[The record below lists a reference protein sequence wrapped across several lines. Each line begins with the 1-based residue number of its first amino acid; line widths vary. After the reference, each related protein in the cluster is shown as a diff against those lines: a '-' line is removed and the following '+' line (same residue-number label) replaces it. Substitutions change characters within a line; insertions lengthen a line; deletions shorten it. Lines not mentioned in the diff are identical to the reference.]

1 MAQAKK
7 DSKLKIFIDNL
18 LFKLGFKKRRSIS
31 ATSASSGTNDK
42 LKKLFEEGELEFYES
57 YEDTK
62 IIKDIDEM
70 IPSDGFLSKSSESIV
85 KTVNK
90 TSFLPS
96 KRDYQYIGV
105 TNLNTYFL
113 KALVKSIGFGL
124 VFVIIQLVGGDVV
137 SAMTQGVVVFLLFLI
152 GSIFYPKI
160 KLLLFKGEIKL
171 QIMMAMLH
179 MVSMLNSGASLQEC
193 IKNIGS
199 NSDYGVV
206 SFEFKTV
213 IYDIVRGGYSFTE
226 SLERAK
232 NRTSIS
238 LMKKLY
244 SQLITASNQGKGQ
257 LLLQNLYGEI
267 IRETTSTLDNS
278 KFQIGN
284 LGNLVFGT
292 GIILPFSG
300 MLQSALGGGGGFEGI
315 NSTIDLVLTKIGPLS
330 TMMFAIFVKMK
341 IE

>member
-18 LFKLGFKKRRSIS
+18 LFKLGFKKRRDLSI
-31 ATSASSGTNDK
+31 ASESIGINDK
-42 LKKLFEEGELEFYES
+42 LKKLFEKGELEFYES

-62 IIKDIDEM
+62 IVKNIDEI
-70 IPSDGFLSKSSESIV
+70 IPPDGFLSKSSESIV

-96 KRDYQYIGV
+96 KKDYQYIGV

-113 KALVKSIGFGL
+113 KALVKSFGFGL
-124 VFVIIQLVGGDVV
+124 VFLIIQLVGGDVV

-292 GIILPFSG
+292 GLILPFSG
-300 MLQSALGGGGGFEGI
+300 MLQSALTGGGGFEGI
-315 NSTIDLVLTKIGPLS
+315 NNTIDLVLTKIGPIS
-330 TMMFAIFVKMK
+330 TIMFAIFVKMK

>member
-1 MAQAKK
+1 
-7 DSKLKIFIDNL
+7 
-18 LFKLGFKKRRSIS
+18 
-31 ATSASSGTNDK
+31 
-42 LKKLFEEGELEFYES
+42 
-57 YEDTK
+57 
-62 IIKDIDEM
+62 
-70 IPSDGFLSKSSESIV
+70 
-85 KTVNK
+85 
-90 TSFLPS
+90 
-96 KRDYQYIGV
+96 
-105 TNLNTYFL
+105 
-113 KALVKSIGFGL
+113 
-124 VFVIIQLVGGDVV
+124 
-137 SAMTQGVVVFLLFLI
+137 MTQGVVVFLLFLI

-292 GIILPFSG
+292 GLILPFSG
-300 MLQSALGGGGGFEGI
+300 MLQSALTGGGGFEGI
-315 NSTIDLVLTKIGPLS
+315 NNTIDLVLTKIGPIS

>member
-137 SAMTQGVVVFLLFLI
+137 SAMTQGVVVFLFFLI

-292 GIILPFSG
+292 GLILPFSG
-300 MLQSALGGGGGFEGI
+300 MLQSALTGGGGFEGI
-315 NSTIDLVLTKIGPLS
+315 NNTIDLVLTKIGPIS
-330 TMMFAIFVKMK
+330 TIMFAIFVKMK

>member
-7 DSKLKIFIDNL
+7 DSTLKIFVNNL
-18 LFKLGFKKRRSIS
+18 LYKLGFKKRKSIS
-31 ATSASSGTNDK
+31 ATSTPIKGIRV

-57 YEDTK
+57 YEDGK
-62 IIKDIDEM
+62 IVKNIEEI
-70 IPSDGFLSKSSESIV
+70 IPSDSFLSKSSESLV
-85 KTVNK
+85 ETVNK

-105 TNLNTYFL
+105 SDLNGYFL
-113 KALVKSIGFGL
+113 KTLIKSFGFGVL
-124 VFVIIQLVGGDVV
+124 FLMIQLVDGDVIY
-137 SAMTQGVVVFLLFLI
+137 AITQSIVVFLLFLI
-152 GSIFYPKI
+152 GGIFYPKI
-160 KLLLFKGEIKL
+160 KLMLFKGEVKL

-199 NSDYGVV
+199 NSDYGIV
-206 SFEFKTV
+206 SFEFKNV
-213 IYDIVRGGYSFTE
+213 IYDIVRGGYNFKE

-232 NRTSIS
+232 NRTGIS
-238 LMKKLY
+238 LMEKLY
-244 SQLITASNQGKGQ
+244 AQLITASNQGKGQ

-267 IRETTSTLDNS
+267 IRETMSTLDNS

-292 GIILPFSG
+292 GLILPFSG
-300 MLQSALGGGGGFEGI
+300 MLQSALTGGGGFDGI
-315 NSTIDLVLTKIGPLS
+315 NNTIDLVLTKIGPIS
-330 TMMFAIFVKMK
+330 TIMFAIFVKIK

>member
-7 DSKLKIFIDNL
+7 DSKLKIFINNL
-18 LFKLGFKKRRSIS
+18 LFKLGFKKRRDLSI
-31 ATSASSGTNDK
+31 ASESIGINDK
-42 LKKLFEEGELEFYES
+42 LKKLFEKGELEFYES

-62 IIKDIDEM
+62 IVKNIDEI
-70 IPSDGFLSKSSESIV
+70 IPPDGFLSKSSESIV

-96 KRDYQYIGV
+96 KKDYQYIGV

-292 GIILPFSG
+292 GLILPFSG
-300 MLQSALGGGGGFEGI
+300 MLQSALTGGGGFEGI
-315 NSTIDLVLTKIGPLS
+315 NNTIDLVLTKIGPIS
-330 TMMFAIFVKMK
+330 TIMFAIFVKMK

>member
-137 SAMTQGVVVFLLFLI
+137 SAMTQGVVVFLFFLI

>member
-232 NRTSIS
+232 NRTGIS

-292 GIILPFSG
+292 GLILPFSG
-300 MLQSALGGGGGFEGI
+300 MLQSALTGGGGFEGI
-315 NSTIDLVLTKIGPLS
+315 NNTIDLVLTKIGPIS
-330 TMMFAIFVKMK
+330 TIMFAIFVKMK

>member
-137 SAMTQGVVVFLLFLI
+137 SAMTQGVVVFLFFLI

-206 SFEFKTV
+206 SFEFKNV

-232 NRTSIS
+232 NRTGIS

-292 GIILPFSG
+292 GLILPFSG
-300 MLQSALGGGGGFEGI
+300 MLQSALTGGGGFEGI
-315 NSTIDLVLTKIGPLS
+315 NNTIDLVLTKIGPIS
-330 TMMFAIFVKMK
+330 TIMFAIFVKMK

>member
-96 KRDYQYIGV
+96 KKDYQYIGV

-113 KALVKSIGFGL
+113 KALVKSFGFGL
-124 VFVIIQLVGGDVV
+124 VLVMIQLVGGDVV
-137 SAMTQGVVVFLLFLI
+137 SAMTQGIVVFLFFLI